1 MNKKTGQQKEK
12 ESRKAKKPKLNKQTI
27 KDLES
32 RDQAVKGGI
41 IVYTQQSCK
50 QECCDRNMKENFA
63 PVEPQAVLN
72 HLSKIPIETWNYTWE
87 DPSVRHISPMAQ
99 DFTSAFAVGEDDKH
113 IHPID
118 VSGVA
123 FASIQALFQ
132 SLQQT
137 RLEMQALRAEI
148 EEMRKRKD

>member
-1 MNKKTGQQKEK
+1 MNKKSGEQKEK
-12 ESRKAKKPKLNKQTI
+12 ASRKAKKLKFNKQTI

-32 RDQAVKGGI
+32 KDQRIKGGWMAGS
-41 IVYTQQSCK
+41 QNG
-50 QECCDRNMKENFA
+50 CCDRNMKENFA
-63 PVEPQAVLN
+63 PVEPQHVLN
-72 HLSKIPIETWNYTWE
+72 HLSKIPIETWNYTWD

-99 DFTSAFAVGEDDKH
+99 DFASAFAVGEDDKH

-132 SLQQT
+132 NLQQT
-137 RLEMQALRAEI
+137 RIEMQTLRAEV
-148 EEMRKRKD
+148 EEMQKRQN

>member
-1 MNKKTGQQKEK
+1 MKRKTSEQKEK
-12 ESRKAKKPKLNKQTI
+12 ASRKAKKVTLKKQTI

-41 IVYTQQSCK
+41 IVYTQQSC
-50 QECCDRNMKENFA
+50 QQACCDRSMKENFA
-63 PVEPQAVLN
+63 PVELQDVLN
-72 HLSKIPIETWNYTWE
+72 RLSRIPIETWNYTWD

-99 DFTSAFAVGEDDKH
+99 DFASAFTVGEDDKH

-132 SLQQT
+132 SLQET
-137 RLEMQALRAEI
+137 KLELQALRTKI
-148 EEMRKRKD
+148 EQMRRSKN

>member
-1 MNKKTGQQKEK
+1 MNKKSGEQKEK
-12 ESRKAKKPKLNKQTI
+12 ASRKSKKLKLSKETI

-32 RDQAVKGGI
+32 KHHKVMGGRP
-41 IVYTQQSCK
+41 YTANPDR
-50 QECCDRNMKENFA
+50 EGCCDRNMKENFG
-63 PVEPQAVLN
+63 PVESQEILN
-72 HLSKIPIETWNYTWE
+72 RLSRIPIETWNYTWD

-99 DFTSAFAVGEDDKH
+99 AFASAFAVGEDDKH

-132 SLQQT
+132 NLQQT
-137 RLEMQALRAEI
+137 RLEMHALRAEV

>member
-1 MNKKTGQQKEK
+1 MNKKSGQQKEK
-12 ESRKAKKPKLNKQTI
+12 ASRKAKKTKLNKQTI

-32 RDQAVKGGI
+32 KDQRIKGGI
-41 IVYTQQSCK
+41 GATLQG
-50 QECCDRNMKENFA
+50 CCDRNIKENFA
-63 PVEPQAVLN
+63 LVEPQDVLN
-72 HLSKIPIETWNYTWE
+72 CLSRIPIETWNYTWD

-99 DFTSAFAVGEDDKH
+99 DFFSTFSVGEDDKH

-137 RLEMQALRAEI
+137 RLELQTLRAEI
-148 EEMRKRKD
+148 EEMRERKN

>member
-1 MNKKTGQQKEK
+1 MNKKSGEQKEK
-12 ESRKAKKPKLNKQTI
+12 ASRKAKKAKLKKQTI

-32 RDQAVKGGI
+32 RDQGIKGGALAI
-41 IVYTQQSCK
+41 GQTLNG
-50 QECCDRNMKENFA
+50 CCDRNLKENFA
-63 PVEPQAVLN
+63 PVEPQDVLN
-72 HLSKIPIETWNYTWE
+72 HLSKIPIETWNYTWD

-99 DFTSAFAVGEDDKH
+99 DFASAFAVGEDDKH

-132 SLQQT
+132 NLHQM
-137 RLEMQALRAEI
+137 RVEMQILRTEI
-148 EEMRKRKD
+148 EKMRKVKN